1 MVILQDLA
9 EKWLS
14 CKICQENGYLARF
27 LQVRSGRAVL
37 LLVVIHATHFILTRN
52 LLKNQLRV
60 FLRKIII
67 LNGFKIWKYELS
79 EENKLKSAFENCL
92 HKTNYYQ
99 KLFSFN
105 FIKIYKNYV

>member
-1 MVILQDLA
+1 MVILQDSCKFVPVELSSY
-9 EKWLS
+9 WLS
-14 CKICQENGYLARF
+14 FMQHISFWPEIYLRISCVF
-27 LQVRSGRAVL
+27 
-37 LLVVIHATHFILTRN
+37 
-52 LLKNQLRV
+52 